1 MTIAIIIIAG
11 LFVLGFIVK
20 VLTEVSDME
29 RRHEQMFNEYEKS
42 RQKLKAEMDA
52 YEREL
57 AERKQSGQPTNP
69 IEAATQTAQHASVV
83 ADVVKQVAEKAKAEA
98 ERKAREAAATQAA
111 KQADTQMT
119 FGFEAPVAEHKP
131 VDPNKPKRKSPIAH
145 DVIHHDDNF
154 WLDICR
160 EYQVLKHKKPKLTQT
175 DFVKTKGDPT
185 IKVKTFNEKMRQLAK
200 TGMFIHKPR
209 TKK

>member
-69 IEAATQTAQHASVV
+69 IEAATKIAQTAAE
-83 ADVVKQVAEKAKAEA
+83 VAEKAKAEA

-131 VDPNKPKRKSPIAH
+131 VDPNKPKRKSPIEH
-145 DVIHHDDNF
+145 DVVHHDDNF
-154 WLDICR
+154 WLGICR
-160 EYQVLKHKKPKLTQT
+160 EYQVLKHKNPKLTQT

>member
-1 MTIAIIIIAG
+1 MTIAIIIAG
-11 LFVLGFIVK
+11 VVIFGFIVK
-20 VLTEVSDME
+20 VLTGVSDME

-42 RQKLKAEMDA
+42 RQKLKAQMDA

-57 AERKQSGQPTNP
+57 AERKQQGQPTNP
-69 IEAATQTAQHASVV
+69 IEAATKIAQTAAE
-83 ADVVKQVAEKAKAEA
+83 VAEKVKAEA

-119 FGFEAPVAEHKP
+119 FGFEAPVAEPKP
-131 VDPNKPKRKSPIAH
+131 VDPNKPKRKSPIEH

-160 EYQVLKHKKPKLTQT
+160 QYQVLKHKNPKLTQT

>member
-1 MTIAIIIIAG
+1 MKIAIIIIAG

-69 IEAATQTAQHASVV
+69 IESATKIAQTAAE
-83 ADVVKQVAEKAKAEA
+83 VAEKAKAEA

-131 VDPNKPKRKSPIAH
+131 VDPNKPKRKSPIEH
-145 DVIHHDDNF
+145 DVVHHDDNF

-160 EYQVLKHKKPKLTQT
+160 EYQVLKHKNPKLTQT

>member
-1 MTIAIIIIAG
+1 MTIAIIIIVG
-11 LFVLGFIVK
+11 VVIFGFIVK

-69 IEAATQTAQHASVV
+69 IEAATKIAQTAAE
-83 ADVVKQVAEKAKAEA
+83 VAEKAKAEA

-131 VDPNKPKRKSPIAH
+131 VDPNKPKRKSPIKH

-160 EYQVLKHKKPKLTQT
+160 EYQVLKHKNPKLTQT

>member
-1 MTIAIIIIAG
+1 MTIAIIIIVG
-11 LFVLGFIVK
+11 VVIFGFIVK

-69 IEAATQTAQHASVV
+69 IEAATKIAQTAAE
-83 ADVVKQVAEKAKAEA
+83 VAEKAKAEA

-131 VDPNKPKRKSPIAH
+131 VDPNKPKRKSPIEH
-145 DVIHHDDNF
+145 DVVHHDDNF
-154 WLDICR
+154 WLGICR
-160 EYQVLKHKKPKLTQT
+160 EYQVLKHKNPKLTQT

-200 TGMFIHKPR
+200 T
-209 TKK
+209 

>member
-1 MTIAIIIIAG
+1 MTIAIIIIVG
-11 LFVLGFIVK
+11 VVIFCFIVK

-69 IEAATQTAQHASVV
+69 IEAATKIAQTAAE
-83 ADVVKQVAEKAKAEA
+83 VAEKAKAEA
-98 ERKAREAAATQAA
+98 ERKASEAAATQAA

-131 VDPNKPKRKSPIAH
+131 VDPNKPKRISPIAH

-154 WLDICR
+154 LVG
-160 EYQVLKHKKPKLTQT
+160 YL
-175 DFVKTKGDPT
+175 
-185 IKVKTFNEKMRQLAK
+185 
-200 TGMFIHKPR
+200 PR
-209 TKK
+209 ISSVET

>member
-11 LFVLGFIVK
+11 VVIFGFVIK

-69 IEAATQTAQHASVV
+69 IEAATKIAQTAAE
-83 ADVVKQVAEKAKAEA
+83 VAEKAKAEA

-131 VDPNKPKRKSPIAH
+131 VDPNKPKRKSPIEH
-145 DVIHHDDNF
+145 DVVHHDDNF
-154 WLDICR
+154 WLGICR
-160 EYQVLKHKKPKLTQT
+160 EYQVLKHKNPKLTQT

-209 TKK
+209 KSNK

>member
-1 MTIAIIIIAG
+1 MTFAIILIVGIV
-11 LFVLGFIVK
+11 LFGFVVK
-20 VLTEVSDME
+20 VLTEVSDIE
-29 RRHEQMFNEYEKS
+29 RKHRQMFENYEKS
-42 RQKLKAEMDA
+42 CAKLQAEMDA
-52 YEREL
+52 HEL
-57 AERKQSGQPTNP
+57 EMAERKRSGQPTNP

-98 ERKAREAAATQAA
+98 ERKAREAAATKAA
-111 KQADTQMT
+111 KQTDTQMT

-154 WLDICR
+154 WLTICR
-160 EYQVLKHKKPKLTQT
+160 EYQVLKHKNPKLTQT

>member
-1 MTIAIIIIAG
+1 MKIILIILAAVVIIA
-11 LFVLGFIVK
+11 FVVK
-20 VLTEVSDME
+20 VLTNASDME
-29 RRHEQMFNEYEKS
+29 RSHEQMFNEYEKS

-69 IEAATQTAQHASVV
+69 IEAATKIAQTAAE
-83 ADVVKQVAEKAKAEA
+83 VAEKAKAEA

-160 EYQVLKHKKPKLTQT
+160 EYQVLKHKNPKLTQT

>member
-1 MTIAIIIIAG
+1 MTIAIIIIVG
-11 LFVLGFIVK
+11 VVIFGFIVK

-52 YEREL
+52 YERES

-69 IEAATQTAQHASVV
+69 IEAATKIAQTAAE
-83 ADVVKQVAEKAKAEA
+83 VAEKAKAEA

-160 EYQVLKHKKPKLTQT
+160 EYQVLKHKNPKLTQT

>member
-1 MTIAIIIIAG
+1 MTIAIIIIVG
-11 LFVLGFIVK
+11 VVIFGFIVK

-69 IEAATQTAQHASVV
+69 IEAATKIAQTAAE
-83 ADVVKQVAEKAKAEA
+83 VAEKAKAEA

-131 VDPNKPKRKSPIAH
+131 VDPNKPKRKSPIEH

-160 EYQVLKHKKPKLTQT
+160 EYQVLKHKNPKLTQT

>member
-1 MTIAIIIIAG
+1 MTIAIIIIVG
-11 LFVLGFIVK
+11 VVIFGFIVK
-20 VLTEVSDME
+20 VLTEVSDIE

-69 IEAATQTAQHASVV
+69 IEAATKIAQTAAE
-83 ADVVKQVAEKAKAEA
+83 VAEKAKDEA

-119 FGFEAPVAEHKP
+119 FGVEAPVAEHKP
-131 VDPNKPKRKSPIAH
+131 VDPNKPKRKSPIEH
-145 DVIHHDDNF
+145 DVVHHDDNF
-154 WLDICR
+154 WLGICR
-160 EYQVLKHKKPKLTQT
+160 EYQVLKHKNQKLTQT

-200 TGMFIHKPR
+200 TGMFVHKPR

>member
-42 RQKLKAEMDA
+42 RQKL
-52 YEREL
+52 
-57 AERKQSGQPTNP
+57 
-69 IEAATQTAQHASVV
+69 
-83 ADVVKQVAEKAKAEA
+83 KAEA

-131 VDPNKPKRKSPIAH
+131 VDPNKPKRKSPIEH
-145 DVIHHDDNF
+145 DVVHHDDNF

-160 EYQVLKHKKPKLTQT
+160 QYQVLKHKNPKLTQT

-200 TGMFIHKPR
+200 TGMFVHKPR

>member
-52 YEREL
+52 YEREM

-69 IEAATQTAQHASVV
+69 IEAATKIAQTAAE
-83 ADVVKQVAEKAKAEA
+83 VAEKAK
-98 ERKAREAAATQAA
+98 AAATQAA

-131 VDPNKPKRKSPIAH
+131 VDPNKPKRKSPIEH
-145 DVIHHDDNF
+145 DVVHHDDNF
-154 WLDICR
+154 WLGICR
-160 EYQVLKHKKPKLTQT
+160 EYQVLKHKNPKLTQT

>member
-1 MTIAIIIIAG
+1 MTIAIIIIVG
-11 LFVLGFIVK
+11 VVIFGFIVK

-69 IEAATQTAQHASVV
+69 IEAATKIAQTAAE
-83 ADVVKQVAEKAKAEA
+83 VAEKAKAEA

-131 VDPNKPKRKSPIAH
+131 VDPNKPKRKSPIEH
-145 DVIHHDDNF
+145 DVVHHDDNF

-160 EYQVLKHKKPKLTQT
+160 QYQVLKHKNPKLTQT

-200 TGMFIHKPR
+200 TGMFVHKPR

>member
-11 LFVLGFIVK
+11 VVIFGFVIK

-69 IEAATQTAQHASVV
+69 IEAATKIAQTAAE
-83 ADVVKQVAEKAKAEA
+83 VAEKAKAEA

-131 VDPNKPKRKSPIAH
+131 VDPNKPKRKSPIEH

-160 EYQVLKHKKPKLTQT
+160 EYQVLKHKNPKLTQT

>member
-69 IEAATQTAQHASVV
+69 IEAATKIAQTAAE
-83 ADVVKQVAEKAKAEA
+83 VAEKAKAEA

-131 VDPNKPKRKSPIAH
+131 VDPNKPKRKSPIEH
-145 DVIHHDDNF
+145 DVVHHDDNF
-154 WLDICR
+154 WLGICR
-160 EYQVLKHKKPKLTQT
+160 EYQVLKHKNPKLTQT
-175 DFVKTKGDPT
+175 EFVKTKGDPT

>member
-1 MTIAIIIIAG
+1 MTFAIILIVGIV
-11 LFVLGFIVK
+11 LFGFVVK
-20 VLTEVSDME
+20 VLTEVSDIE
-29 RRHEQMFNEYEKS
+29 RKHRQMFENYEKS
-42 RQKLKAEMDA
+42 CAKLQAEMDA
-52 YEREL
+52 HEL
-57 AERKQSGQPTNP
+57 EMAERKQSGQPTNP
-69 IEAATQTAQHASVV
+69 IEAATKIAQTAAE
-83 ADVVKQVAEKAKAEA
+83 VAEKAKAEA

-131 VDPNKPKRKSPIAH
+131 VDPNKPKRKSPIEH

-160 EYQVLKHKKPKLTQT
+160 EYQVLKHKNPKLTQT

>member
-1 MTIAIIIIAG
+1 MKIAIIIIAG

-69 IEAATQTAQHASVV
+69 IEAATKIAQTAAE
-83 ADVVKQVAEKAKAEA
+83 VAEKAKAEA

-131 VDPNKPKRKSPIAH
+131 VDPNKPKRKSPIEH
-145 DVIHHDDNF
+145 DVVHHDDNF

-160 EYQVLKHKKPKLTQT
+160 EYQVLKHKNPKLTQT

-200 TGMFIHKPR
+200 TGMFVHKPR

>member
-1 MTIAIIIIAG
+1 MTIAIIIIVG
-11 LFVLGFIVK
+11 VVIFGFIVK

-69 IEAATQTAQHASVV
+69 IEAATKIAQTAAE
-83 ADVVKQVAEKAKAEA
+83 VAEKAKAEA

-131 VDPNKPKRKSPIAH
+131 VDPNKPKRKSPIEH
-145 DVIHHDDNF
+145 DVVHHDDNF
-154 WLDICR
+154 WLGICR
-160 EYQVLKHKKPKLTQT
+160 EYQVLKHKNPKLTQT

-200 TGMFIHKPR
+200 TGMFVHKPR

>member
-1 MTIAIIIIAG
+1 MTIVIIIIVG
-11 LFVLGFIVK
+11 VVIFGFIVK

-69 IEAATQTAQHASVV
+69 IEAATKIAQTAAE
-83 ADVVKQVAEKAKAEA
+83 VAEKAKAEA

-119 FGFEAPVAEHKP
+119 FGFEAPVAKHKP
-131 VDPNKPKRKSPIAH
+131 VDPNKPKRKSPIEH
-145 DVIHHDDNF
+145 DVVHHDDNF

-160 EYQVLKHKKPKLTQT
+160 QYQVLKHKNPKLTQT

-200 TGMFIHKPR
+200 TGMFVHKPR

>member
-69 IEAATQTAQHASVV
+69 IEAATKIAQTAAE
-83 ADVVKQVAEKAKAEA
+83 VAEKAKAEA

-131 VDPNKPKRKSPIAH
+131 VDPNKPKRKSPIEH
-145 DVIHHDDNF
+145 DVVHHDDNF
-154 WLDICR
+154 WLGICR
-160 EYQVLKHKKPKLTQT
+160 EYQVLKHKNPKLTQT

-209 TKK
+209 KSNK

>member
-1 MTIAIIIIAG
+1 MTIAIIIIVG
-11 LFVLGFIVK
+11 VVIFGFIVK

-69 IEAATQTAQHASVV
+69 IEAATKIAQTAAE
-83 ADVVKQVAEKAKAEA
+83 VAEKAKAEA

-131 VDPNKPKRKSPIAH
+131 VDPNKPKRKSPIEH
-145 DVIHHDDNF
+145 DVVHHDDNF
-154 WLDICR
+154 WLGICR
-160 EYQVLKHKKPKLTQT
+160 EYQVLKHKNQKLTQT

-200 TGMFIHKPR
+200 TGMFVHKPR

>member
-52 YEREL
+52 YEREM

-69 IEAATQTAQHASVV
+69 IEAATKIAQTAAE
-83 ADVVKQVAEKAKAEA
+83 VAEKAKAEA

-131 VDPNKPKRKSPIAH
+131 VDPNKPKRKSPIEH
-145 DVIHHDDNF
+145 DVVHHDDNF
-154 WLDICR
+154 WLGICR
-160 EYQVLKHKKPKLTQT
+160 EYQVLKHKNPKLTQT

>member
-1 MTIAIIIIAG
+1 MTIAIIIIVG
-11 LFVLGFIVK
+11 VVIFGFIVK
-20 VLTEVSDME
+20 VLTEVSDIE

-69 IEAATQTAQHASVV
+69 IEAATKIAQTAAE
-83 ADVVKQVAEKAKAEA
+83 VAEKAKAEA

-131 VDPNKPKRKSPIAH
+131 VDPNKPKRKSPIEH
-145 DVIHHDDNF
+145 DVVHHDDNF
-154 WLDICR
+154 WLGICR
-160 EYQVLKHKKPKLTQT
+160 EYQVLKHKNQKLTQT

-200 TGMFIHKPR
+200 TGMFVHKPR

>member
-69 IEAATQTAQHASVV
+69 IEA
-83 ADVVKQVAEKAKAEA
+83 
-98 ERKAREAAATQAA
+98 ERKALEAAATQAA

-131 VDPNKPKRKSPIAH
+131 VDPNKPKRKSPIEH
-145 DVIHHDDNF
+145 DVVHHDDNF
-154 WLDICR
+154 WLGICR
-160 EYQVLKHKKPKLTQT
+160 EYQVLKHKNPKLTRT
-175 DFVKTKGDPT
+175 DFVRIKNDPT
-185 IKVKTFNEKMRQLAK
+185 IKAKTFDEKMRQLAT
-200 TGMFIHKPR
+200 TGMFVHKPR
-209 TKK
+209 KSNK

>member
-69 IEAATQTAQHASVV
+69 IEAATKIAQTAAE
-83 ADVVKQVAEKAKAEA
+83 VAEKAKAEA

-131 VDPNKPKRKSPIAH
+131 VDPNKPKRKSPIEH
-145 DVIHHDDNF
+145 DVVHHDDNF

-160 EYQVLKHKKPKLTQT
+160 EYQVLKHKNPKLTQT

>member
-11 LFVLGFIVK
+11 IFVLGFIVK

-69 IEAATQTAQHASVV
+69 IEAATKIAQTAAE
-83 ADVVKQVAEKAKAEA
+83 VAEKAKAEA

-131 VDPNKPKRKSPIAH
+131 VYPNKPKRKSPIEH
-145 DVIHHDDNF
+145 DVVHHDDNF
-154 WLDICR
+154 WLGICR
-160 EYQVLKHKKPKLTQT
+160 EYQVLKHKNPKLTQT